1 MKKMTT
7 IRKSIFPVAGLGTR
21 FLPASKVLAKE
32 MFPVVDKPII
42 QYATE
47 EAINAGI
54 TELIFVI
61 SRTKTVI
68 EDHYDKAYELESELI
83 KKNKLELVNLI
94 NNIVPESVNC
104 VFTRQSEPLGLGHAV
119 LCTKQIVG
127 DEPFAVILP
136 DDVIDDDSTGCLRQ
150 MVDAFKKTDASLVA
164 VENVK
169 REDTEKYGIVNVTPF
184 KSSLYKIASII
195 EKPKPSEAPSTLGVV
210 GRYILTPRIFKF
222 LEMIECGAGGELQLT
237 DAIAALI
244 KHETV
249 FAYEFEGRRFDC
261 GSKAGFLRA
270 TINYAKKHP
279 ELKDEISDIL
289 SQR

>member
-150 MVDAFKKTDASLVA
+150 MVDVFKETGASIVA

-169 REDTEKYGIVNVTPF
+169 REDTEKYGIVNASPF
-184 KSSLYKIASII
+184 KPSLYNITSIV

-210 GRYILTPRIFKF
+210 GDP
-222 LEMIECGAGGELQLT
+222 
-237 DAIAALI
+237 
-244 KHETV
+244 
-249 FAYEFEGRRFDC
+249 
-261 GSKAGFLRA
+261 
-270 TINYAKKHP
+270 
-279 ELKDEISDIL
+279 LKL
-289 SQR
+289 L

>member
-1 MKKMTT
+1 MAN
-7 IRKSIFPVAGLGTR
+7 IRKAVFPVAGLGTR

-54 TELIFVI
+54 NELIFVV

-83 KKNKLELVNLI
+83 KKNKLELVNI
-94 NNIVPESVNC
+94 VNNIVPESVNC
-104 VFTRQSEPLGLGHAV
+104 VFTRQSEPLGLGHAI
-119 LCTKQIVG
+119 LCTKLIVG
-127 DEPFAVILP
+127 DEPFAVMLP
-136 DDVIDDDSTGCLRQ
+136 DDMIDDDSTGCLRQ
-150 MVDAFKKTDASLVA
+150 MVDIFKETGASLVA

-169 REDTEKYGIVNVTPF
+169 REDTEKYGIVNASPI
-184 KSSLYKIASII
+184 KPSLYNITSII
-195 EKPKPSEAPSTLGVV
+195 EKPSPSEAPSTLAVV
-210 GRYILTPRIFKF
+210 GRYILTPRIFEF
-222 LEMIECGAGGELQLT
+222 LETIKCGAGGELQLT
-237 DAIAALI
+237 DAIAALLD
-244 KHETV
+244 HEAV
-249 FAYEFEGRRFDC
+249 HAYEFEGKRFDC
-261 GSKAGFLRA
+261 GSRAGFLRA

-289 SQR
+289 SCR